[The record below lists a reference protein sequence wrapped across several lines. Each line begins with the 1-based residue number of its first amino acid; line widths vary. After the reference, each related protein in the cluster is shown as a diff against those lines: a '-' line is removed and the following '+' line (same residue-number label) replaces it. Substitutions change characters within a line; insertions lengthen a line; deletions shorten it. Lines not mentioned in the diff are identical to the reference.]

1 MPTESTESTESKG
14 IEYRSG
20 VVGKKLFRVSER
32 YVADH
37 VSPLIAARRI
47 DAAKLDLILRGI
59 ALLPQHAGKRQVG
72 TALRRGSRLDYPA
85 MHDLVRDPRRFST
98 LAPEDDDADAE
109 EREKK
114 RNWVREQLQILE
126 DRQLLQRKDMG
137 DGRTQIIMLCDV
149 GTGAPF
155 DDPGAK
161 TTRRSYI
168 TIPGD
173 VLAQDEYRSWSAADL
188 AGFLCALAADRYARN
203 AARKAG
209 KEVPEAGSATWYRQA
224 DWFNNEN
231 GFRPAG
237 NIVFPFSTST
247 IERGLKSMRVR
258 GHILGRRTKKN
269 PDGGRFLHPRMVY
282 SNQFHLLGAGAEVI
296 DLASRRLTA

>member
-137 DGRTQIIMLCDV
+137 D
-149 GTGAPF
+149 
-155 DDPGAK
+155 
-161 TTRRSYI
+161 
-168 TIPGD
+168 
-173 VLAQDEYRSWSAADL
+173 
-188 AGFLCALAADRYARN
+188 
-203 AARKAG
+203 
-209 KEVPEAGSATWYRQA
+209 
-224 DWFNNEN
+224 
-231 GFRPAG
+231 
-237 NIVFPFSTST
+237 
-247 IERGLKSMRVR
+247 
-258 GHILGRRTKKN
+258 
-269 PDGGRFLHPRMVY
+269 
-282 SNQFHLLGAGAEVI
+282 
-296 DLASRRLTA
+296 